1 MKAPNV
7 LICRCSPTQKTEMMK
22 LLREHTKKVVAAVGD
37 GDNDVGMLNEADL
50 GICVTDKDES

>member
-1 MKAPNV
+1 
-7 LICRCSPTQKTEMMK
+7 MMK